1 MTDSINFIE
10 HTEEG
15 TLVELKG
22 NIHYVD
28 GKACMRIADFK
39 QILRIY
45 NGYRGRSQVARH
57 RDLTPAPVGSNPAA
71 PSIPD
76 PIDEALECVA

>member
-39 QILRIY
+39 QVLRIY
-45 NGYRGRSQVARH
+45 NGMYKGKRKQWNEKK
-57 RDLTPAPVGSNPAA
+57 DIKKLDEPTYLE
-71 PSIPD
+71 
-76 PIDEALECVA
+76 EALECAA